1 MQREMQRVYRAFQ
14 GDVRVQLLS
23 HTLDPL
29 PVLRAYAARLG
40 VTDTRQWQFV
50 RAPRD
55 TIFQLARAYATVA
68 TADPTGPGGSVH
80 DGTLAIID
88 GHGYLRGLYDG
99 LNPQQTAGLLQ
110 DLQKLLEETSGK
122 PPHPGAA
129 TAIKPPLPR

>member
-23 HTLDPL
+23 HTLDPAHDTP

-68 TADPTGPGGSVH
+68 TADPSGPSGSVH
-80 DGTLAIID
+80 DGTLALVD
-88 GHGYLRGLYDG
+88 GGGYLRGLYDG
-99 LNPQQTAGLLQ
+99 LNPQQTTLLLR
-110 DLQKLLEETSGK
+110 DLQQLLAET
-122 PPHPGAA
+122 PGS
-129 TAIKPPLPR
+129 PLH